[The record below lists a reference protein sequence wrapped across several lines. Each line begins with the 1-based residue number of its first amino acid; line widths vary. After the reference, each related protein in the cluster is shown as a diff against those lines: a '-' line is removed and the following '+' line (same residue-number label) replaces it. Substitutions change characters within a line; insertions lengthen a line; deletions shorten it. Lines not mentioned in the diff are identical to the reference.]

1 MTPKILIL
9 GSTGKLG
16 MKLLK
21 YCHKSKIEL
30 FAITCFKNY
39 KILNKLKSRYQINN
53 SFVLSDNNEKLN
65 FIKFLKK
72 EKIDLIYFLDYG
84 SSSLEYVD
92 YFLKNNSKSIIAIAN
107 KEMIIAGGNL
117 LNSKILKTKNK
128 LIPLD
133 SEHFSM
139 LNSKLNNKDINKLF
153 ITASGGPFYFKKN
166 IDLNR
171 VTFKKVVNHPKW
183 KMGINNSIDSSNF
196 INKML
201 EIYETSI
208 LYEIDLNKID
218 FLISK
223 EAFIHSIIHYNDNTL
238 SINCF
243 NNDMLIPLIKPLS
256 FFYEMKNFHQ
266 KQKYLNPNVMALETF
281 SDIRFKI
288 NKYYKILKKLDH
300 QHQIKLMILN
310 NIAHKQYVAKKIKYN
325 EIYDFIISKL
335 FIDKKDIN
343 LKSFNSI
350 NLFIKELYDKYEI
363 N

>member
-1 MTPKILIL
+1 MIPKILIL

-16 MKLLK
+16 IKLIK
-21 YCHKSKIEL
+21 YCHQKNIDI

-39 KILNKLKSRYQINN
+39 KKINKLKSKYQINN
-53 SFVLSDNNEKLN
+53 TFILDNNDEKLK
-65 FIKFLKK
+65 FIKFLKR

-84 SSSLEYVD
+84 SSSLEYAD

-117 LNSKILKTKNK
+117 LKSKILKTRNK

-139 LNSKLNNKDINKLF
+139 LNSKLNNEDINKLY

-166 IDLNR
+166 IDLNK
-171 VTFKKVVNHPKW
+171 VSFKKVVNHPKW

-196 INKML
+196 LNKML

-208 LYEIDLNKID
+208 LYGIDLHKID

-223 EAFIHSIIHYNDNTL
+223 EAFIHSIIHYNDNTV

-243 NNDMLIPLIKPLS
+243 NNDMLIPLINPLS
-256 FFYEMKNFHQ
+256 YFYDLKIFYQ
-266 KQKYLNPNVMALETF
+266 KQKYLNPNFMALETF
-281 SDIRFKI
+281 SDNRFKI
-288 NKYYKILKKLDH
+288 NKYFKILKKLDH
-300 QHQIKLMILN
+300 QNQIKLMILN
-310 NIAHKQYVAKKIKYN
+310 NIAHKQYVNGKIKYN
-325 EIYDFIISKL
+325 DIYDFIISKL

-343 LKSFNSI
+343 LKSFNNI
-350 NLFIKELYDKYEI
+350 NLYIKELYEKYEI